1 MNSQAIRWGLGAA
14 AILVVAAVYQ
24 MQSGSKAP
32 AGIDSTAFNHGI
44 PVASDPGAFAK
55 SLSGTIPSGS
65 VRADGGELVL
75 EPGLIDRF
83 DYYLTTVGERA
94 FADIKAEIER
104 NLQQEL
110 HLNPQAAAEAIRLF
124 RAYMEFR
131 HAVDA
136 LPVIALTRDNSVE
149 VARQRIEGALALRG
163 RYFTPAEATALFG
176 LGDTLTSD
184 ALARLAIESNSQLSP
199 AQKRAQL
206 AELDTKLPPQVRE
219 WRAPQNRMDN
229 LIDAEN
235 SARARGASD
244 AELLQIRTEIV
255 GAEAARAMAA
265 TDQEEAQWQRRVVAY
280 KAERD
285 RLLAEARWSEAERE
299 AQVQSLRERTF
310 NANDRKRLEAFE

>member
-1 MNSQAIRWGLGAA
+1 MRAQAIRFGLGAA

-24 MQSGSKAP
+24 MQAGSRPQGGSDKP
-32 AGIDSTAFNHGI
+32 AFNHGV
-44 PVASDPGAFAK
+44 PVASDPGEFAK

-83 DYYLTTVGERA
+83 DYYLTTVGERS

-110 HLNPQAAAEAIRLF
+110 KLNPQAATEALRLF

-149 VARQRIEGALALRG
+149 VARQRIEGALTLRA

-184 ALARLAIESNSQLSP
+184 ALARLAIESNQQLTS
-199 AQKRAQL
+199 AQKRSQL
-206 AELDTKLPPQVRE
+206 AELDAKLPAQVRE
-219 WRAPQNRMDN
+219 WRAPQNRMDS
-229 LIDAEN
+229 LTEAEN

-265 TDQEEAQWQRRVVAY
+265 TDQEEAQWQRRVAAY
-280 KAERD
+280 KVERD
-285 RLLAEARWSEAERE
+285 RVLADARGSEAERE
-299 AQVQSLRERTF
+299 AQVQQLRERTF
-310 NANDRKRLEAFE
+310 NAGDRKRLEAFE